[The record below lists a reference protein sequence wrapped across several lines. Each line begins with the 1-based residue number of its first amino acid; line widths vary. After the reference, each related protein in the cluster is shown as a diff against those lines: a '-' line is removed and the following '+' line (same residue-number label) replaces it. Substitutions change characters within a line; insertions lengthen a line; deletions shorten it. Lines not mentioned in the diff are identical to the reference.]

1 MAADDSALDLER
13 YVVLLVEWFR
23 EVALHHSLHELYEL
37 ATEVVRRLLGHLSRE
52 VVHAVEQDLMV
63 VGFAHVTDFF
73 LELVH
78 HRIVEKEGLF
88 NGGESARELDGAAL
102 VCRDVGDAHQL
113 ISAVLYCLLKGIL
126 REHARIP
133 WFPVDT
139 LNQPRYQVK
148 VLVELPNKVLWICII
163 LPLVEGFALCLV
175 FDEILRGE
183 AAYDDLLVVRLDLWP
198 CYVLAELRCFDLD
211 VWKLLKDFDRP
222 LGNSAGSSHA
232 KNHGH

>member
-1 MAADDSALDLER
+1 MDVLVVWSQLTVAADDSALDLER

-88 NGGESARELDGAAL
+88 DGGESARELDGAAL

-113 ISAVLYCLLKGIL
+113 TGTILDSRLETVLGKNT
-126 REHARIP
+126 RIP
-133 WFPVDT
+133 RFPVDT

-148 VLVELPNKVLWICII
+148 VLLELANEILWGRVV
-163 LPLVEGFALCLV
+163 LPLVESFALSLV
-175 FDEILRGE
+175 FDEILGGE
-183 AAYDDLLVVRLDLWP
+183 AAYDDLLVVRLHLRP
-198 CYVLAELRCFDLD
+198 RYVLTEL
-211 VWKLLKDFDRP
+211 
-222 LGNSAGSSHA
+222 
-232 KNHGH
+232 